1 MRIPRAIVQLKRAQL
16 ILVLAVLVPTVLLTV
31 VGIVLL
37 AIGGGSAVN
46 VVIGVLVLALTSSA
60 ITGYILVAL
69 FVGKGASLARIQ
81 NDFLSSV
88 SHELRTP
95 LTSIRLFL
103 DSLRDG
109 RLTAEEEEKVLA
121 LLGGEVERLDK
132 LVVRVLELSRMESGR
147 HPFERERVLVAD
159 LAEDAIAAFDAATL
173 SDPTEVQVDIEK
185 GLYLIGDRPTLSRA
199 IANLLINAWKY
210 TGKDKVIT
218 LAAHEAGRH
227 VEIVV
232 GDNGIGISRRE
243 QLDIFEE
250 FARGQGAIDRG
261 SAGVGLG
268 LAFVRAIVR
277 AHRGR
282 VTVASRPGGGSSFRV
297 RLPVGRLR
305 ARPAT
310 DPAGVPVPAL
320 KDRS

>member
-1 MRIPRAIVQLKRAQL
+1 LRIPRAIVQLKRAQL
-16 ILVLAVLVPTVLLTV
+16 ILMLAVLVPTVLLTG

-37 AIGGGSAVN
+37 AIGGGSLVN
-46 VVIGVLVLALTSSA
+46 VVIGVLVLTLCTSA
-60 ITGYILVAL
+60 ITGYILGAL

-109 RLTAEEEEKVLA
+109 RLSAEEQDKVLT

-132 LVVRVLELSRMESGR
+132 LVLRVLELSRLESGR
-147 HPFERERVLVAD
+147 HAFEREQVMVAD
-159 LAEDAIAAFDAATL
+159 IAREAIAAFDAATL
-173 SDPTEVQVDIEK
+173 GNPTRIQVDIEE
-185 GLYLIGDRPTLSRA
+185 GLRLVGDRATLVRA
-199 IANLLINAWKY
+199 VANLLINAWKY
-210 TGKDKVIT
+210 TGEDKVIT
-218 LAAHEAGRH
+218 LSAHSSARH

-243 QLDIFEE
+243 QLDIFDE
-250 FARGQGAIDRG
+250 FARGHGAIDRG
-261 SAGVGLG
+261 TAGVGLG

-277 AHRGR
+277 AHRGK
-282 VTVASRPGGGSSFRV
+282 VTVASRPGGGSSFRI
-297 RLPVGRLR
+297 RLPVGR
-305 ARPAT
+305 RPRTAT
-310 DPAGVPVPAL
+310 APRGVPVRAAV

>member
-1 MRIPRAIVQLKRAQL
+1 VRIPRAIVQLKRAQV
-16 ILVLAVLVPTVLLTV
+16 ILVLAVLVPTVLLTIS
-31 VGIVLL
+31 GIVLL
-37 AIGGGSAVN
+37 AIGGGSVVN

-109 RLTAEEEEKVLA
+109 RLTEEEEHKVLA

-147 HPFERERVLVAD
+147 HPFERERVLVEEI
-159 LAEDAIAAFDAATL
+159 AEDAIAAFDAATL
-173 SDPTEVQVDIEK
+173 SEPTEVQVDIEK
-185 GLYLIGDRPTLSRA
+185 GLQLIGDRATLSRA

-218 LAAHEAGRH
+218 LAAHSSARH

-277 AHRGR
+277 AHRGK
-282 VTVASRPGGGSSFRV
+282 VTVASRPGGGSSFRI
-297 RLPVGRLR
+297 RLPVGRR
-305 ARPAT
+305 PRPAT
-310 DPAGVPVPAL
+310 EPAGVPVPAL